1 MSYELSALVEQ
12 CLAGDQSAARK
23 FIDLFRG
30 RVYGLCMRMVKEH
43 HDAED
48 MAQET
53 FVRVFR
59 HLDRWDRERP
69 IEPWILTIAGNR
81 CRTLLSQ
88 RKRRP
93 IAQPVED
100 YVADSR
106 PDMGPAN
113 QLAEELHLALDK
125 IRAEY
130 RQAFLM
136 FHEREL
142 SYAEIAEE
150 LQCPLGTVK
159 TWVYRARRL
168 IVDQLTKR
176 GVVEGYGNEVQ
187 RI

>member
-1 MSYELSALVEQ
+1 MSSELSALVEQ
-12 CLAGDQSAARK
+12 CLAGDQSAVRK
-23 FIDLFRG
+23 LIDLFRG

-59 HLDRWDRERP
+59 YLDRWDQGRP
-69 IEPWILTIAGNR
+69 LEPWILTIAGNR
-81 CRTLLSQ
+81 CRTLLSK
-88 RKRRP
+88 RKRCP
-93 IAQPVED
+93 IALPVED
-100 YVADSR
+100 YVADER
-106 PDMGPAN
+106 PSTQPAS
-113 QLAEELHLALDK
+113 QLAEELHLALGK
-125 IRAEY
+125 IRNEY

-136 FHEREL
+136 FHEQQL

-159 TWVYRARRL
+159 TWV
-168 IVDQLTKR
+168 VNQLTER

-187 RI
+187 RV